1 VNAKPYLVE
10 IGEAL
15 RDAALDA
22 VLIGNAGAALQG
34 APVTTID
41 FDFLFRKTRRN
52 LAKIRAVADA
62 LGASIL
68 RPYYPAAD
76 MYRLVRDDGLQID
89 FMGAIHGV
97 RSFEGLRARAD
108 TIDLGSTSITVA
120 ALADIIKSKKAARR
134 ARDTAVLEVLEK
146 ALEEK
151 EQKGTTRRRPPR
163 E

>member
-1 VNAKPYLVE
+1 VNAKPFLVE

-15 RDAALDA
+15 RAAALDA
-22 VLIGNAGAALQG
+22 VLIGNAAALQG

-41 FDFLFRKTRRN
+41 FDFLFGKTRRN
-52 LAKIRAVADA
+52 ITSIRAVADA
-62 LGASIL
+62 LGAAIL
-68 RPYYPAAD
+68 RPYSRAAD

-89 FMGAIHGV
+89 FMAAIHAV

-108 TIDLGSTSITVA
+108 RIDLGSTSITVA

-134 ARDTAVLEVLEK
+134 PRDMAVLEVLEK